1 MISLLPDCCWNRGIP
16 LVEARELLLLLLQQ
30 PCDVP
35 QVRDQRVQH
44 DPEPVRIEVVLV
56 QPVPLRMAVHQPP
69 MSTWH
74 RALQRDLFPGHAP
87 MFGGT
92 IS

>member
-1 MISLLPDCCWNRGIP
+1 M
-16 LVEARELLLLLLQQ
+16 
-30 PCDVP
+30 
-35 QVRDQRVQH
+35 
-44 DPEPVRIEVVLV
+44 RIEVVLV